1 MIASKIGMKN
11 LVIGLVVIGVSI
23 PLVLKWV
30 PKNRWY
36 GVRLKKSLK
45 SDENWYA
52 INAYGGKWMIAAG
65 AVLAAIGALTLDI
78 DIQQEWLLK
87 ALSFAP
93 LLIVLAII
101 PIVIYSRRL

>member
-1 MIASKIGMKN
+1 MSVSGIGRMN
-11 LVIGLVVIGVSI
+11 LIVGLVSIGISI
-23 PLVLKWV
+23 PLVLRKI
-30 PKNRWY
+30 PMNNWY
-36 GVRLKKSLK
+36 GVRVPKAFT
-45 SDENWYA
+45 SDENWYE

-65 AVLAAIGALTLDI
+65 AALAAIGALTLNI
-78 DIQQEWLLK
+78 DIQQEWLLE

>member
-52 INAYGGKWMIAAG
+52 INSYGGKWMIAVG

>member
-52 INAYGGKWMIAAG
+52 INAYGGKWMITVG